1 MRIAVPIS
9 GDWIAPVFDEATRLL
24 ILDIGPGRCSEQGE
38 LPSFVRPPDQRAAEL
53 ASLGIDM
60 LVCDGISDKLAGFI
74 RARGIEVRV
83 SLKRAVTDLMSFFAE
98 QPHLTVWQPAPTR

>member
-24 ILDIGPGRCSEQGE
+24 IVDIGPGRRPEQSE
-38 LPSFVRPPDQRAAEL
+38 LPTFVRPPDQRAAEL
-53 ASLGIDM
+53 ASLGVDM
-60 LVCDGISDKLAGFI
+60 LVCDGISDRLARFI

-83 SLKRAVTDLMSFFAE
+83 SLKRAVTDLMSFLADE
-98 QPHLTVWQPAPTR
+98 HSLNDWQPAVTM